1 MVLKHMA
8 EEQKMLYLL
17 VYHSSDS
24 LVVALLVESRL
35 LPSSFKQTMKLDMPV
50 CQLYWMQKH

>member
-1 MVLKHMA
+1 
-8 EEQKMLYLL
+8 MLYLL

-35 LPSSFKQTMKLDMPV
+35 LPSSFKQTMICNLPIVPDKKALVPSTSSGP
-50 CQLYWMQKH
+50 